1 MKRFYLIIS
10 ALLMLSGVKAATEV
24 QVPFTCNSDGDN
36 KATAYGLNAT
46 YTMNDNVE
54 TGGLPYVMIVKP
66 ATQYTKLS
74 LKFGENQTDKVS
86 LLFFEAFGS
95 GASNPSL
102 SVNETDNTVIDIDLS
117 GLSSEQ
123 WSSTTEFRLVVKDG
137 QNYVTKGLVSGTWI
151 KSDETT
157 AAFNLTD
164 FQMIKGKVSA
174 TSGKV
179 YFHSYGGIFIDI
191 SGLTL
196 SDYVGFRI
204 DLNESNSE
212 SINNDRGYGISG
224 NTAVAAGS
232 TSQFFYMNTTHT
244 SFNFRFW
251 NDNHPTFDIKGI
263 YFIKKDAESN
273 GTNDAFFPL
282 SEGAIT
288 KSGTGTGSYNAATKT
303 LSFPDATFLG
313 WYYNDATPLDFSA
326 YKYMVIEAAENNVE
340 SFHVDFNLGGTVKT
354 ALDQTFNENL
364 RCAIDLTAL
373 DGSLNAVKS
382 VAIFNQWHAGEG
394 KQTVLKRVY
403 LTNNLPIIDKR
414 TTTVGKYGTVC
425 MPQSSIVTGAT
436 LYSVTGKNA
445 GNTALYIEEVEGTTL
460 EAGRP
465 YIFKATATNVMFEG
479 EGNTAAAGSDNGLV
493 GVPAETTA
501 TADTYVLSNNTW
513 LKCVAGDL
521 PTIGA
526 YRAYLDLSSV
536 SPVSEVKANSIMFNI
551 EDGETTGLNEV
562 LPSGQ
567 TINASVVFT
576 MSGLRVKHPTK
587 GLYVTCGKKILIK

>member
-1 MKRFYLIIS
+1 MKRIYLIFA
-10 ALLMLSGVKAATEV
+10 ALMALGGTKAATEV
-24 QVPFTCNSDGDN
+24 QVPFTCNSDGDD
-36 KATAYGLNAT
+36 KATAYGVNAT
-46 YTMNDNVE
+46 YTMNTAVE
-54 TGGLPYVMIVKP
+54 TGGLPYVKIVKP
-66 ATQYTKLS
+66 TTQYTKLS
-74 LKFGENQTDKVS
+74 LKFGEAQTDKVS
-86 LLFFEAFGS
+86 QLFFEAFGS
-95 GASNPSL
+95 GASNPAL
-102 SVNETDNTVIDIDLS
+102 SVNATDNTVIDVDLS

-123 WSSTTEFRLVVKDG
+123 WTNTTEFRLVVSGG
-137 QNYVTKGLVSGTWI
+137 QNYVTKGLVSGTWT
-151 KSDETT
+151 KSDASTT
-157 AAFNLTD
+157 AFNLTD

-191 SGLTL
+191 SDLTL

-204 DLNESNSE
+204 DLNEPSTE

-232 TSQFFYMNTTHT
+232 TSQFFYMNSTHT
-244 SFNFRFW
+244 DYNFRFW
-251 NDNHPTFDIKGI
+251 NDNRPTFDIKGI

-313 WYYNDATPLDFSA
+313 WYYNDATPFDFSA

-354 ALDQTFNENL
+354 ALNQTFDENL

-373 DGSLNAVKS
+373 GGSLNAVKS
-382 VAIFNQWHAGEG
+382 IAIFDQYHAGEG

-403 LTNNLPIIDKR
+403 LTNNLPISDKR
-414 TTTVGKYGTVC
+414 TTTIGKYGTVC
-425 MPQSSIVTGAT
+425 MPQASTVTGAT
-436 LYSVTGKNA
+436 LYRVTGKNA
-445 GNTALYIEEVEGTTL
+445 SNTELYIEEVEGTTL
-460 EAGRP
+460 EAGKP
-465 YIFKATATNVMFEG
+465 YIFKATATNVVFEG
-479 EGNTAAAGSDNGLV
+479 EGNTAVAGNDNGLV
-493 GVPAETTA
+493 GVLESTTA

-513 LKCVAGDL
+513 LKCVSSSL

-536 SPVSEVKANSIMFNI
+536 SGGASARSLIMKF
-551 EDGETTGLNEV
+551 DGEETTSISTVNA
-562 LPSGQ
+562 LPSDNDIYNLNG
-567 TINASVVFT
+567 I
-576 MSGLRVKHPTK
+576 RVSHPVK
-587 GLYVTCGKKILIK
+587 GIYVRSGKKIIVK

>member
-204 DLNESNSE
+204 DLNESSTE

-232 TSQFFYMNTTHT
+232 TSQFFYMNSTHT
-244 SFNFRFW
+244 DYNFRFW

-282 SEGAIT
+282 TAGAIRN
-288 KSGTGTGSYNAATKT
+288 GGGTGSYDAATKT

>member
-1 MKRFYLIIS
+1 MKRIYLIFA
-10 ALLMLSGVKAATEV
+10 ALMALGGAKAATEV

-36 KATAYGLNAT
+36 KATAYGVNAT
-46 YTMNDNVE
+46 YTMNANVE
-54 TGGLPYVMIVKP
+54 TGGLPYVKIVKP

-74 LKFGENQTDKVS
+74 LKFGEAQTDKVS
-86 LLFFEAFGS
+86 QLFFEAFGS
-95 GASNPSL
+95 GASNPAL
-102 SVNETDNTVIDIDLS
+102 SVNATDNTVLDVDLS

-123 WSSTTEFRLVVKDG
+123 WTNTTEFRLVVSDG
-137 QNYVTKGLVSGTWI
+137 QNYVTKGLVSGTWT
-151 KSDETT
+151 KSDASTT
-157 AAFNLTD
+157 DFNLTD

-204 DLNESNSE
+204 DLNESSTE

-232 TSQFFYMNTTHT
+232 TSQFFYMNSTHT
-244 SFNFRFW
+244 DYNFRFW

-282 SEGAIT
+282 TAGAIRN
-288 KSGTGTGSYNAATKT
+288 GGGTGSYDAATKT

-313 WYYNDATPLDFSA
+313 WYYNDATPFDFSS

-354 ALDQTFNENL
+354 ALNQTFDENL

-382 VAIFNQWHAGEG
+382 IAIFDQWHAGEG

-403 LTNNLPIIDKR
+403 LTNNLPTVEKR
-414 TTTVGKYGTVC
+414 TTTIGKYGTIC
-425 MPQSSIVTGAT
+425 MPQASTVTGAT
-436 LYSVTGKNA
+436 LYRVTGKNA
-445 GNTALYIEEVEGTTL
+445 GNTELYIEEVEGTTL
-460 EAGRP
+460 EAGKP
-465 YIFKATATNVMFEG
+465 YIFKATATNVVFEG
-479 EGNTAAAGSDNGLV
+479 EGNTASAGSDNGLV
-493 GVPAETTA
+493 GVLESTTA

-526 YRAYLDLSSV
+526 NRAYLDLSSV
-536 SPVSEVKANSIMFNI
+536 SGGASAHARALTIDFDSDSEATAISTANALPTDNEIYNLNGIRVSHPV
-551 EDGETTGLNEV
+551 
-562 LPSGQ
+562 
-567 TINASVVFT
+567 
-576 MSGLRVKHPTK
+576 K
-587 GLYVTCGKKILIK
+587 GIYVRNGKKVFIK